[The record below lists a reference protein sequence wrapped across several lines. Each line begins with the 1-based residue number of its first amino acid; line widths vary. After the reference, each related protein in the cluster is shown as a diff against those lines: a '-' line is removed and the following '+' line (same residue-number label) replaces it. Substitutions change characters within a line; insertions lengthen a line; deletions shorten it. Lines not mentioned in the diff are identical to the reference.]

1 MKTLSAFGLSL
12 AMAAA
17 VGAAE
22 LECGL
27 KSGDAVGAFQV
38 IKCGGAV
45 DDSVQLGQ
53 QLCYR

>member
-1 MKTLSAFGLSL
+1 MKTLTTLGLSL

-17 VGAAE
+17 AGAAE

-27 KSGDAVGAFQV
+27 TFGDPVGAFQV

-45 DDSVQLGQ
+45 DDSVRLGQ
-53 QLCYR
+53 ELCYR

>member
-1 MKTLSAFGLSL
+1 MKTLTTLGLSL

-17 VGAAE
+17 AGAAE

-27 KSGDAVGAFQV
+27 QFGDPVGAFQV

-45 DDSVQLGQ
+45 DDSVRLGQ
-53 QLCYR
+53 ELCYR